1 ASAAGPSRSGAWWGE
16 GCSCVAFGGGRYRC
30 SGCANCTESRA
41 IGGAQQ
47 DARRQA
53 APTVAR
59 LFAVSALRLG
69 FWGGKCKQS
78 DRMLGQRPRCFL
90 RAAAFLRCWA
100 KAAPPPGFALRD
112 DAGVDRA

>member
-53 APTVAR
+53 APIVSR

-69 FWGGKCKQS
+69 FWGRKVQTIRS
-78 DRMLGQRPRCFL
+78 DAGS
-90 RAAAFLRCWA
+90 AAAVLLARGGVLALLGEGGAAARLRLA
-100 KAAPPPGFALRD
+100 
-112 DAGVDRA
+112 